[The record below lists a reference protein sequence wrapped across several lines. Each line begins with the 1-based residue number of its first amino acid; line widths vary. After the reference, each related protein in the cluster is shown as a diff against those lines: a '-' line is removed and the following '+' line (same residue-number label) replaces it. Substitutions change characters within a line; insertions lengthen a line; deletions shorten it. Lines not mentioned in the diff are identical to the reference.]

1 MELKRILARDTR
13 SATEKA
19 MALFGPDV
27 LIISN
32 NRVEGQTELIVAL
45 DLVEAYSDELM
56 AEEMGA
62 IEHRQTATR
71 YPSGAALSGVNR
83 RLSSTPSSVNQPFSD
98 HLHQMLQTGGQV
110 EPIGTPASTSTST
123 STSNDSGDL
132 LLSQGREQTRSLE
145 IVSLVREEFAALR
158 QEFRLSQ
165 QTASWQLNQY
175 WPEHIQPL
183 VQVMTEVG
191 VPTALRALLQEGLR
205 EQPTLDIALD
215 SIRAQLTHNLER
227 PQEGFPNRGI
237 HVMAG
242 LSGSGK
248 TLMVAKAAQ
257 QLAMHYGNEYV
268 AVVSYHDMRAGAWSQ
283 TQMLCAQLGVECY
296 RASDADTLKL
306 LLEELSPKRLI
317 LIDTPGVQMEDRLAE
332 ILQVCPEAG
341 LHAVVPADS
350 SAVTLSRIMLK
361 SKLPWQSLMISKLD
375 EANSPWPLIQFLI
388 AEGAQCVV
396 SAGGGSD
403 KISDGLKSSGLQKLI
418 NMAMTQ
424 LNPTLDAFGA
434 DLTQAAAKPATLE
447 TPVNEAEVSNEPLT
461 HAMGLS
467 RPNWSLEMPQSELHG

>member
-19 MALFGPDV
+19 MAMFGPDV

-32 NRVEGQTELIVAL
+32 HRVEGQTELIVAL
-45 DLVEAYSDELM
+45 DVADASIEELFESELEANSQESNSVTVT
-56 AEEMGA
+56 A
-62 IEHRQTATR
+62 INPRQR
-71 YPSGAALSGVNR
+71 I
-83 RLSSTPSSVNQPFSD
+83 SSTPTSVSSPFND
-98 HLHQMLQTGGQV
+98 HLQHLLQTNTKIAQPTEA
-110 EPIGTPASTSTST
+110 EPTSNTSTEH
-123 STSNDSGDL
+123 L
-132 LLSQGREQTRSLE
+132 LTQGREQVRSQE
-145 IVSLVREEFAALR
+145 IVSLVREELAALR

-165 QTASWQLNQY
+165 QTANWQMNQY
-175 WPEHIQPL
+175 WPAHIQPL
-183 VQVMTEVG
+183 VQAMTEAA

-205 EQPTLDIALD
+205 EQPTLDSALD

-227 PQEGFPNRGI
+227 PQEGFPNRGV

-257 QLAMHYGNEYV
+257 QVAMHYGTEYV

-283 TQMLCAQLGVECY
+283 TQMLCAQLGVECF
-296 RASDADTLKL
+296 RAGSPETLKL
-306 LLEELSPKRLI
+306 LLDELSPRRMI
-317 LIDTPGVQMEDRLAE
+317 VIDTPGVQMNERLAE
-332 ILQVCPEAG
+332 ILQVCPEVG

-361 SKLPWQSLMISKLD
+361 SKLSWQSLMISKLD

-396 SAGGGSD
+396 SAGGGSE

-424 LNPTLDAFGA
+424 LNPSLDAFGG
-434 DLTQAAAKPATLE
+434 DLSQVAAKPATLV

>member
-19 MALFGPDV
+19 MAMFGPDV

-32 NRVEGQTELIVAL
+32 HRVEGQTELIVAL
-45 DLVEAYSDELM
+45 DVAEASMDEMLETD
-56 AEEMGA
+56 AEEQSQESNSVTVTAKGP
-62 IEHRQTATR
+62 RQ
-71 YPSGAALSGVNR
+71 
-83 RLSSTPSSVNQPFSD
+83 RLSSTPSSVSSPFSD
-98 HLHQMLQTGGQV
+98 HLHQLLQPASRMAQQAEA
-110 EPIGTPASTSTST
+110 EPIAHVSTEH
-123 STSNDSGDL
+123 L
-132 LLSQGREQTRSLE
+132 LTQGREQVRSQE
-145 IVSLVREEFAALR
+145 IVSLVREELAALR

-165 QTASWQLNQY
+165 QTANWQMNQY
-175 WPEHIQPL
+175 WPAHIQPL
-183 VQVMTEVG
+183 VQAMTEAA

-205 EQPTLDIALD
+205 EQPTLDSALD

-227 PQEGFPNRGI
+227 PQEGFPNKGV

-257 QLAMHYGNEYV
+257 QVALHYGTEYV

-283 TQMLCAQLGVECY
+283 TQMLCAQLGVDCF
-296 RASDADTLKL
+296 RAGSPETLKL
-306 LLEELSPKRLI
+306 LLDELSPRRMI
-317 LIDTPGVQMEDRLAE
+317 VIDTPGVQMSERLAE

>member
-19 MALFGPDV
+19 MAMFGPDV

-32 NRVEGQTELIVAL
+32 HRVEGQTELIVAL
-45 DLVEAYSDELM
+45 DVAEASLDEM
-56 AEEMGA
+56 FETDAEEQSPESNSVTVTAKGP
-62 IEHRQTATR
+62 RQ
-71 YPSGAALSGVNR
+71 
-83 RLSSTPSSVNQPFSD
+83 RLSSTPSSVSSPFSD
-98 HLHQMLQTGGQV
+98 HLHQLLQPASRMAQQAEA
-110 EPIGTPASTSTST
+110 EPIAHVSTEH
-123 STSNDSGDL
+123 L
-132 LLSQGREQTRSLE
+132 LTQGREQVRSQE
-145 IVSLVREEFAALR
+145 IVSLVREELAALR

-165 QTASWQLNQY
+165 QTANWQMNQY
-175 WPEHIQPL
+175 WPAHIQPL
-183 VQVMTEVG
+183 VQAMTEAA

-205 EQPTLDIALD
+205 EQPTLDSALD

-227 PQEGFPNRGI
+227 PQEGFPNKGV

-257 QLAMHYGNEYV
+257 QVALHYGTEYV

-283 TQMLCAQLGVECY
+283 TQMLCAQLGVDCF
-296 RASDADTLKL
+296 RAGSPETLKL
-306 LLEELSPKRLI
+306 LLDELSPRRMI
-317 LIDTPGVQMEDRLAE
+317 VIDTPGVQMSERLAE

-403 KISDGLKSSGLQKLI
+403 NISDGLKSSGLQKLI

-424 LNPTLDAFGA
+424 LNPSLDAFEG
-434 DLTQAAAKPATLE
+434 DLSQVAAKPATLE
-447 TPVNEAEVSNEPLT
+447 TLVNEAEASNEPLT

>member
-19 MALFGPDV
+19 MAMFGPDV

-32 NRVEGQTELIVAL
+32 HRVEGQTELIVAL
-45 DLVEAYSDELM
+45 DVAEASLDEMLEAD
-56 AEEMGA
+56 AEEQSQESNSVTVTAKGP
-62 IEHRQTATR
+62 RQ
-71 YPSGAALSGVNR
+71 P
-83 RLSSTPSSVNQPFSD
+83 LSSTPSSVSSPFSD
-98 HLHQMLQTGGQV
+98 HLHQLLQPASRMAQQAEA
-110 EPIGTPASTSTST
+110 EPIAHASTEH
-123 STSNDSGDL
+123 L
-132 LLSQGREQTRSLE
+132 LTQGREQVRSQE
-145 IVSLVREEFAALR
+145 IVSLVREELAALR

-165 QTASWQLNQY
+165 QTANWQMNQY
-175 WPEHIQPL
+175 WPAHIQPL
-183 VQVMTEVG
+183 VQAMTEAT

-205 EQPTLDIALD
+205 EQPTLDSALD

-227 PQEGFPNRGI
+227 PQEGFPNKGV

-257 QLAMHYGNEYV
+257 QVALHYGTEYV

-283 TQMLCAQLGVECY
+283 MQMLCAQLGVDCF
-296 RASDADTLKL
+296 RAGSPETLKL
-306 LLEELSPKRLI
+306 LLDELSPRRMI
-317 LIDTPGVQMEDRLAE
+317 VIDTPGVQMSERLAE

-403 KISDGLKSSGLQKLI
+403 NISDGLKSSGLQKLI

-424 LNPTLDAFGA
+424 LNPSLDAFGA

-447 TPVNEAEVSNEPLT
+447 TPVNEVEASIEPLT

>member
-45 DLVEAYSDELM
+45 DLVEASSDELM
-56 AEEMGA
+56 VEEMGA
-62 IEHRQTATR
+62 TEHGQTAAR
-71 YPSGAALSGVNR
+71 YPSGAALSGVNKR
-83 RLSSTPSSVNQPFSD
+83 ISSTPSSVNQPFSD
-98 HLHQMLQTGGQV
+98 HLHHLLKSGGQGGASGSR
-110 EPIGTPASTSTST
+110 ESTSTA
-123 STSNDSGDL
+123 NDSGDH
-132 LLSQGREQTRSLE
+132 LLSQGREQARSQE
-145 IVSLVREEFAALR
+145 IVSLVREELAALR

-165 QTASWQLNQY
+165 QTASWQMNQY
-175 WPEHIQPL
+175 WPAHIQPL
-183 VQVMTEVG
+183 VQAMTEVG

-227 PQEGFPNRGI
+227 PQEGFPNRGV
-237 HVMAG
+237 HVVAG

-257 QLAMHYGNEYV
+257 QLAMQYGNEYV

-296 RASDADTLKL
+296 RANGADTLKL

-332 ILQVCPEAG
+332 ILQVCPDAG

-350 SAVTLSRIMLK
+350 SGVTLSRIMLK
-361 SKLPWQSLMISKLD
+361 SNLNWQSLMISKLD
-375 EANSPWPLIQFLI
+375 ESNSPWPVIQFLI

-418 NMAMTQ
+418 NIAMTH
-424 LNPTLDAFGA
+424 LTPSLDAFA
-434 DLTQAAAKPATLE
+434 PDTMELATKPATLA
-447 TPVNEAEVSNEPLT
+447 TQVNEADAAKMPLT
-461 HAMGLS
+461 HTLGLS
-467 RPNWSLEMPQSELHG
+467 RPNWSLETPQSELHG

>member
-19 MALFGPDV
+19 MAMFGPDV

-32 NRVEGQTELIVAL
+32 HRVEGQTELIVAL
-45 DLVEAYSDELM
+45 DVAEASLDEMLETD
-56 AEEMGA
+56 AEEQSQESNSVTVTAKGP
-62 IEHRQTATR
+62 RQ
-71 YPSGAALSGVNR
+71 
-83 RLSSTPSSVNQPFSD
+83 RLSSTPSSVSSPFSD
-98 HLHQMLQTGGQV
+98 HLHQLLQPASRMAQQAEA
-110 EPIGTPASTSTST
+110 EPIAHVSTEH
-123 STSNDSGDL
+123 L
-132 LLSQGREQTRSLE
+132 LTQGREQVRSQE
-145 IVSLVREEFAALR
+145 IVSLVREELAALR

-165 QTASWQLNQY
+165 QTANWQMNQY
-175 WPEHIQPL
+175 WPAHIQPL
-183 VQVMTEVG
+183 VQAMTEAA

-205 EQPTLDIALD
+205 EQPTLDSALD

-227 PQEGFPNRGI
+227 PQEGFPNKGV

-257 QLAMHYGNEYV
+257 QVALHYGTEYV

-283 TQMLCAQLGVECY
+283 TQMLCAQLGVDCF
-296 RASDADTLKL
+296 RAGSPETLKL
-306 LLEELSPKRLI
+306 LLDELSPRRMI
-317 LIDTPGVQMEDRLAE
+317 VIDTPGVQMSERLAE
-332 ILQVCPEAG
+332 ILEVCPEAG

-403 KISDGLKSSGLQKLI
+403 NISDGLKSSGLQKLI

-424 LNPTLDAFGA
+424 LNPSLDAFGG
-434 DLTQAAAKPATLE
+434 DLSQVAAKPATLE
-447 TPVNEAEVSNEPLT
+447 TLVNEAETSNEPLT

>member
-19 MALFGPDV
+19 MAMFGPDV

-32 NRVEGQTELIVAL
+32 NRVEGQTELIVAM
-45 DLVEAYSDELM
+45 DVAEASLDELLENDLE
-56 AEEMGA
+56 AQSQESNSVTVTAKGP
-62 IEHRQTATR
+62 RQR
-71 YPSGAALSGVNR
+71 M
-83 RLSSTPSSVNQPFSD
+83 SSTPSSVSGPFSD
-98 HLHQMLQTGGQV
+98 HLHQLLHPASRMAQQAEA
-110 EPIGTPASTSTST
+110 EPIAHVSTEH
-123 STSNDSGDL
+123 L
-132 LLSQGREQTRSLE
+132 LTQGREQVRSQE
-145 IVSLVREEFAALR
+145 IVSLVREELAALR

-165 QTASWQLNQY
+165 QTANWQMNQY
-175 WPEHIQPL
+175 WPAHIQPL
-183 VQVMTEVG
+183 VQSMTEAA

-205 EQPTLDIALD
+205 EQPTLDSALD

-227 PQEGFPNRGI
+227 PQEGFPNKGV

-257 QLAMHYGNEYV
+257 QVALHYGTEYV

-283 TQMLCAQLGVECY
+283 TQMLCAQLGVDCF
-296 RASDADTLKL
+296 RAGSPETLKL
-306 LLEELSPKRLI
+306 LLDELSPRRMI
-317 LIDTPGVQMEDRLAE
+317 VIDTPGVQMSERLAE

-388 AEGAQCVV
+388 AEGAHCMV

>member
-19 MALFGPDV
+19 MAMFGPDV

-32 NRVEGQTELIVAL
+32 NRVEGQTELIVAM
-45 DLVEAYSDELM
+45 DVAEASLDELLENDLE
-56 AEEMGA
+56 AQSQESNSVTVTAKGP
-62 IEHRQTATR
+62 RQR
-71 YPSGAALSGVNR
+71 M
-83 RLSSTPSSVNQPFSD
+83 SSTPSSVSSPFSD
-98 HLHQMLQTGGQV
+98 HLHQLLHPASRMAQQAEA
-110 EPIGTPASTSTST
+110 EPIAHVSTEH
-123 STSNDSGDL
+123 L
-132 LLSQGREQTRSLE
+132 LTQGREQVRSQE
-145 IVSLVREEFAALR
+145 IVSLVREELAALR

-165 QTASWQLNQY
+165 QTANWQMNQY
-175 WPEHIQPL
+175 WPAHIQPL
-183 VQVMTEVG
+183 VQSMTEAA

-205 EQPTLDIALD
+205 EQPTLDSALD

-227 PQEGFPNRGI
+227 PQEGFPNKGV

-257 QLAMHYGNEYV
+257 QVALHYGTEYV

-283 TQMLCAQLGVECY
+283 TQMLCAQLGVDCF
-296 RASDADTLKL
+296 RAGSPETLKL
-306 LLEELSPKRLI
+306 LLDELSPRRMI
-317 LIDTPGVQMEDRLAE
+317 VIDTPGVQMSERLAE

-388 AEGAQCVV
+388 AEGAQCMV

>member
-45 DLVEAYSDELM
+45 DLIEASSDELM
-56 AEEMGA
+56 MEEMGA
-62 IEHRQTATR
+62 FEHGQTATR
-71 YPSGAALSGVNR
+71 YPSGVALSVVNK

-98 HLHQMLQTGGQV
+98 HLHHLLKTGGQS
-110 EPIGTPASTSTST
+110 ESNGSRDSTA
-123 STSNDSGDL
+123 NDSSDH
-132 LLSQGREQTRSLE
+132 LLSQGREQARSQE
-145 IVSLVREEFAALR
+145 IVSLVREELAALR

-165 QTASWQLNQY
+165 QTASWQMNQY
-175 WPEHIQPL
+175 WPAHIQPL
-183 VQVMTEVG
+183 VQAMTEVG

-205 EQPTLDIALD
+205 EQPTLDSALD

-257 QLAMHYGNEYV
+257 QLAMQYGNEYV

-296 RASDADTLKL
+296 RANGADTLKL

-350 SAVTLSRIMLK
+350 SGVTLSRIMLK
-361 SKLPWQSLMISKLD
+361 SKLNWQSLMISKLD
-375 EANSPWPLIQFLI
+375 ESNSPWPLIQFLI

-418 NMAMTQ
+418 NIAMNHLT
-424 LNPTLDAFGA
+424 PSSDAFAA
-434 DLTQAAAKPATLE
+434 DTMEEATKPATLDAL
-447 TPVNEAEVSNEPLT
+447 VIEADVANVPLT
-461 HAMGLS
+461 HTLGLS

>member
-45 DLVEAYSDELM
+45 DVAEASSDELM
-56 AEEMGA
+56 AEELGA
-62 IEHRQTATR
+62 IEHGQTATL
-71 YPSGAALSGVNR
+71 YPSGAALSGVNKR
-83 RLSSTPSSVNQPFSD
+83 ISSTPSSVNQPFSD
-98 HLHQMLQTGGQV
+98 HLHHLLKTGGQS
-110 EPIGTPASTSTST
+110 ESNGSRASTA
-123 STSNDSGDL
+123 NDSGDQ
-132 LLSQGREQTRSLE
+132 LLSQGREQARSQE
-145 IVSLVREEFAALR
+145 IVSLVREELAALR

-165 QTASWQLNQY
+165 QTASWQMNQY
-175 WPEHIQPL
+175 WPAHIQPL
-183 VQVMTEVG
+183 VQAMTEVG

-227 PQEGFPNRGI
+227 PQEGFPNRGV
-237 HVMAG
+237 HVVAG

-257 QLAMHYGNEYV
+257 QLAMQYGNEYV

-296 RASDADTLKL
+296 RANGADTLKL

-332 ILQVCPEAG
+332 ILQVCPDAG

-350 SAVTLSRIMLK
+350 SGVTLSRIMLK
-361 SKLPWQSLMISKLD
+361 SNLNWQSLMISKLD
-375 EANSPWPLIQFLI
+375 ESNSPWPLIQFLI

-418 NMAMTQ
+418 NIAMTH
-424 LNPTLDAFGA
+424 LTPSLDAFA
-434 DLTQAAAKPATLE
+434 PATMELATKPATLA
-447 TPVNEAEVSNEPLT
+447 TQVNEADAANMPLT
-461 HAMGLS
+461 HSLGLS
-467 RPNWSLEMPQSELHG
+467 RPNWSLETPQSELHG

>member
-19 MALFGPDV
+19 MAMFGPDV

-32 NRVEGQTELIVAL
+32 HRVEGQTELIVAL
-45 DLVEAYSDELM
+45 DVAEASMDEM
-56 AEEMGA
+56 FETDAEEQSPESNSVTVTAKGP
-62 IEHRQTATR
+62 RQ
-71 YPSGAALSGVNR
+71 
-83 RLSSTPSSVNQPFSD
+83 RLSSTPSSVSSPFSD
-98 HLHQMLQTGGQV
+98 HLHQLLQPASRMAQQAEA
-110 EPIGTPASTSTST
+110 EPIAHVSTEH
-123 STSNDSGDL
+123 L
-132 LLSQGREQTRSLE
+132 LTQGREQVRSQE
-145 IVSLVREEFAALR
+145 IVSLVREELAALR

-165 QTASWQLNQY
+165 QTANWQMNQY
-175 WPEHIQPL
+175 WPAHIQPL
-183 VQVMTEVG
+183 VQAMTEAA

-205 EQPTLDIALD
+205 EQPTLDSALD

-227 PQEGFPNRGI
+227 PQEGFPNKGV

-257 QLAMHYGNEYV
+257 QVALHYGTEYV

-283 TQMLCAQLGVECY
+283 TQMLCAQLGVDCF
-296 RASDADTLKL
+296 RAGSPETLKL
-306 LLEELSPKRLI
+306 LLDELSPRRMI
-317 LIDTPGVQMEDRLAE
+317 VIDTPGVQMSERLAE
-332 ILQVCPEAG
+332 ILEVCPEAG

-403 KISDGLKSSGLQKLI
+403 NISDGLKSSGLQKLI

-424 LNPTLDAFGA
+424 LNPSLDAFGG
-434 DLTQAAAKPATLE
+434 DLSQVAAKPATLE
-447 TPVNEAEVSNEPLT
+447 TLVNEAETSNEPLT

>member
-45 DLVEAYSDELM
+45 DLVEASSDELM
-56 AEEMGA
+56 VEEMGTT
-62 IEHRQTATR
+62 EHGQTATR
-71 YPSGAALSGVNR
+71 YPSGVALSGVNKR
-83 RLSSTPSSVNQPFSD
+83 ISSTPSSVNQPFSD
-98 HLHQMLQTGGQV
+98 HLHHLLKTGGQS
-110 EPIGTPASTSTST
+110 ESNGSRASTA
-123 STSNDSGDL
+123 NDSGDQ
-132 LLSQGREQTRSLE
+132 LLSQGREQARSQE
-145 IVSLVREEFAALR
+145 IVSLVREELAALR

-165 QTASWQLNQY
+165 QTASWQMNQY
-175 WPEHIQPL
+175 WPAHIQPL
-183 VQVMTEVG
+183 VQAMTEVG

-227 PQEGFPNRGI
+227 PQEGFPNRGV
-237 HVMAG
+237 HVVAG

-257 QLAMHYGNEYV
+257 QLAMQYGNEYV

-296 RASDADTLKL
+296 RANGADTLKL

-332 ILQVCPEAG
+332 ILQVCPDAG

-350 SAVTLSRIMLK
+350 SGVTLSRIMLK
-361 SKLPWQSLMISKLD
+361 SNLNWQSLMISKLD
-375 EANSPWPLIQFLI
+375 ESNSPWPLIQFLI

-418 NMAMTQ
+418 NIAMTH
-424 LNPTLDAFGA
+424 LTPSLDAFA
-434 DLTQAAAKPATLE
+434 PDTMELATKPATLA
-447 TPVNEAEVSNEPLT
+447 TQVNEADAANVPLT
-461 HAMGLS
+461 HSLGLS
-467 RPNWSLEMPQSELHG
+467 RPNWSLETPQSELHG

>member
-19 MALFGPDV
+19 MAMFGPDV

-32 NRVEGQTELIVAL
+32 NRVEGQTELIVAMDVAEASPEEFL
-45 DLVEAYSDELM
+45 DENESSLNAKESVTVSVA
-56 AEEMGA
+56 A
-62 IEHRQTATR
+62 ID
-71 YPSGAALSGVNR
+71 AAR
-83 RLSSTPSSVNQPFSD
+83 RISSTPSSLNSPFSD
-98 HLHQMLQTGGQV
+98 HLHQLLQPGSRTLQTETEPVAMVSTEQILTEGRDQV
-110 EPIGTPASTSTST
+110 R
-123 STSNDSGDL
+123 
-132 LLSQGREQTRSLE
+132 SQE
-145 IVSLVREEFAALR
+145 IVSLVREELAALR

-165 QTASWQLNQY
+165 QTASWQMNQY
-175 WPEHIQPL
+175 WPAHIQPL
-183 VQVMTEVG
+183 IQAMTEAG

-205 EQPTLDIALD
+205 EQPTLDRALD
-215 SIRAQLTHNLER
+215 SIRAQLAHNLER

-257 QLAMHYGNEYV
+257 QAAMHYGAEYV

-283 TQMLCAQLGVECY
+283 TQMLCAQLGVDCF
-296 RASDADTLKL
+296 RASSPETLQL
-306 LLEELSPKRLI
+306 LLNELSPRRLI
-317 LIDTPGVQMEDRLAE
+317 LIDTPGVQMTERLAE
-332 ILQVCPEAG
+332 IVQICPQAG

-350 SAVTLSRIMLK
+350 SGVSLSRIMSK

-375 EANSPWPLIQFLI
+375 ESNSPWPLIQFLI
-388 AEGAQCVV
+388 ADGAQCVV

-418 NMAMTQ
+418 NIAIDNLQ
-424 LNPTLDAFGA
+424 PISDAFEEDA
-434 DLTQAAAKPATLE
+434 LEEAAKPATLDTQVSE
-447 TPVNEAEVSNEPLT
+447 VEAANEPLT
-461 HAMGLS
+461 HDMGLS
-467 RPNWSLEMPQSELHG
+467 RPNWSLEIPQSELHG

>member
-19 MALFGPDV
+19 MAMFGPDV

-32 NRVEGQTELIVAL
+32 HRVEGQTELIVAL
-45 DLVEAYSDELM
+45 DVAEASLDEMLETD
-56 AEEMGA
+56 AEEQSQESNSVTVTAKGP
-62 IEHRQTATR
+62 RQ
-71 YPSGAALSGVNR
+71 
-83 RLSSTPSSVNQPFSD
+83 RLSSTPSSVSSPFSD
-98 HLHQMLQTGGQV
+98 HLHQLLQPASRMAQQAEA
-110 EPIGTPASTSTST
+110 EPIAHVSTEH
-123 STSNDSGDL
+123 L
-132 LLSQGREQTRSLE
+132 LTQGREQVRSQE
-145 IVSLVREEFAALR
+145 IVSLVREELAALR

-165 QTASWQLNQY
+165 QTANWQMNQY
-175 WPEHIQPL
+175 WPAHIQPL
-183 VQVMTEVG
+183 VQAMTEAA

-205 EQPTLDIALD
+205 EQPTLDSALD

-227 PQEGFPNRGI
+227 PQEGFPNKGV

-257 QLAMHYGNEYV
+257 QVALHYGTEYV

-283 TQMLCAQLGVECY
+283 TQMLCAQLGVDCF
-296 RASDADTLKL
+296 RAGSPETLKL
-306 LLEELSPKRLI
+306 LLDELSPRRMI
-317 LIDTPGVQMEDRLAE
+317 VIDTPGVQMSERLAE
-332 ILQVCPEAG
+332 ILEVCPEAG

-403 KISDGLKSSGLQKLI
+403 NISDGLKSSGLQKLI

-424 LNPTLDAFGA
+424 LNPSLDAFGG
-434 DLTQAAAKPATLE
+434 DLSQAAAKPATLE
-447 TPVNEAEVSNEPLT
+447 TLVNEAEASNEPLT

>member
-19 MALFGPDV
+19 MAMFGPDV

-32 NRVEGQTELIVAL
+32 HRVEGQTELIVAL
-45 DLVEAYSDELM
+45 DVAEATLDEMLETD
-56 AEEMGA
+56 AEEQSQESNSVTVTAKGP
-62 IEHRQTATR
+62 RQ
-71 YPSGAALSGVNR
+71 
-83 RLSSTPSSVNQPFSD
+83 RLSSTPSSVSSPFSD
-98 HLHQMLQTGGQV
+98 HLHQLLQPASRMAQQAEA
-110 EPIGTPASTSTST
+110 EPIAHVSTEH
-123 STSNDSGDL
+123 L
-132 LLSQGREQTRSLE
+132 LTQGREQVRSQE
-145 IVSLVREEFAALR
+145 IVSLVREELAALR

-165 QTASWQLNQY
+165 QTANWQMNQY
-175 WPEHIQPL
+175 WPAHIQPL
-183 VQVMTEVG
+183 VQAMTEAA

-205 EQPTLDIALD
+205 EQPTLDSALD

-227 PQEGFPNRGI
+227 PQEGFPNKGV

-257 QLAMHYGNEYV
+257 QVALHYGTEYV

-283 TQMLCAQLGVECY
+283 TQMLCAQLGVDCF
-296 RASDADTLKL
+296 RAGSPETLKL
-306 LLEELSPKRLI
+306 LLDELSPRRMI
-317 LIDTPGVQMEDRLAE
+317 VIDTPGVQMSERLAE
-332 ILQVCPEAG
+332 ILEVCPEAG

-403 KISDGLKSSGLQKLI
+403 NISDGLKSSGLQKLI

-424 LNPTLDAFGA
+424 LNPSLDAFGG
-434 DLTQAAAKPATLE
+434 DLSQVAAKPATLE
-447 TPVNEAEVSNEPLT
+447 TLVNEAEASNEPLT

>member
-19 MALFGPDV
+19 MAMFGPDV

-32 NRVEGQTELIVAL
+32 HRVEGQTELIVAL
-45 DLVEAYSDELM
+45 DVADASLEELFESELEANSQESNSVTVT
-56 AEEMGA
+56 A
-62 IEHRQTATR
+62 ISPRQR
-71 YPSGAALSGVNR
+71 I
-83 RLSSTPSSVNQPFSD
+83 SSTPTSVSSPFSD
-98 HLHQMLQTGGQV
+98 HLHQLLQPASRMAQQAEA
-110 EPIGTPASTSTST
+110 EPIAHVSTEH
-123 STSNDSGDL
+123 L
-132 LLSQGREQTRSLE
+132 LTQGREQVRSQE
-145 IVSLVREEFAALR
+145 IVSLVREELAALR

-165 QTASWQLNQY
+165 QTANWQMNQY
-175 WPEHIQPL
+175 WPAHIQPL
-183 VQVMTEVG
+183 VQAMTEAA

-205 EQPTLDIALD
+205 EQPTLDSALD

-227 PQEGFPNRGI
+227 PQEGFPNKGV

-257 QLAMHYGNEYV
+257 QVALHYGTEYV

-283 TQMLCAQLGVECY
+283 TQMLCAQLGVDCF
-296 RASDADTLKL
+296 RAGSPETLKL
-306 LLEELSPKRLI
+306 LLDELSPRRMI
-317 LIDTPGVQMEDRLAE
+317 VIDTPGVQMSERLAE
-332 ILQVCPEAG
+332 ILRVCPEAG

-403 KISDGLKSSGLQKLI
+403 NISDGLKSSGLQKLI

-424 LNPTLDAFGA
+424 LNPSLDAFGG
-434 DLTQAAAKPATLE
+434 DLSQVAAKPATLE
-447 TPVNEAEVSNEPLT
+447 TLVNEAEASNEPLT

>member
-19 MALFGPDV
+19 MAMFGPDV

-32 NRVEGQTELIVAL
+32 HRVEGQTELIVAL
-45 DLVEAYSDELM
+45 DVAEASMDEM
-56 AEEMGA
+56 FETDAEEQSPESNSVTVTAKGP
-62 IEHRQTATR
+62 RQ
-71 YPSGAALSGVNR
+71 
-83 RLSSTPSSVNQPFSD
+83 RLSSTPSSVSSPFSD
-98 HLHQMLQTGGQV
+98 HLHQLLQPASRMAQQAEA
-110 EPIGTPASTSTST
+110 EPIAHVSTEH
-123 STSNDSGDL
+123 L
-132 LLSQGREQTRSLE
+132 LTQGREQVRSQE
-145 IVSLVREEFAALR
+145 IVSLVREELAALR

-165 QTASWQLNQY
+165 QTANWQMNQY
-175 WPEHIQPL
+175 WPAHIQPL
-183 VQVMTEVG
+183 VQAMTEAA

-205 EQPTLDIALD
+205 EQPTLDSALD

-227 PQEGFPNRGI
+227 PQEGFPNKGV

-257 QLAMHYGNEYV
+257 QVALHYGTEYV

-283 TQMLCAQLGVECY
+283 TQMLCAQLGVDCF
-296 RASDADTLKL
+296 RAGSPETLKL
-306 LLEELSPKRLI
+306 LLDELSPRRMI
-317 LIDTPGVQMEDRLAE
+317 VIDTPGVQMSERLAE
-332 ILQVCPEAG
+332 ILEVCPEAG

-403 KISDGLKSSGLQKLI
+403 NISDGLKSSGLQKLI

-424 LNPTLDAFGA
+424 LNPSLDAFGG
-434 DLTQAAAKPATLE
+434 DLSQVAAKPATLE
-447 TPVNEAEVSNEPLT
+447 TLVNEAEASNEPLT

>member
-19 MALFGPDV
+19 MAMFGPDV

-32 NRVEGQTELIVAL
+32 HRVEGQTELIVAL
-45 DLVEAYSDELM
+45 DVAEASLDEMLETD
-56 AEEMGA
+56 AEEQSQESNSVTVTAKGP
-62 IEHRQTATR
+62 RQ
-71 YPSGAALSGVNR
+71 
-83 RLSSTPSSVNQPFSD
+83 RLSSTPSSVSSPFSD
-98 HLHQMLQTGGQV
+98 HLHQLLQPASRMAQQAEA
-110 EPIGTPASTSTST
+110 EPIAHVSTEH
-123 STSNDSGDL
+123 L
-132 LLSQGREQTRSLE
+132 LTQGREQVRSQE
-145 IVSLVREEFAALR
+145 IVSLVREELAALR

-165 QTASWQLNQY
+165 QTANWQMNQY
-175 WPEHIQPL
+175 WPAHIQPL
-183 VQVMTEVG
+183 VQAMTEAA

-205 EQPTLDIALD
+205 EQPTLDSALD

-227 PQEGFPNRGI
+227 PQEGFPNKGV

-257 QLAMHYGNEYV
+257 QVALHYGTEYV

-283 TQMLCAQLGVECY
+283 TQMLCAQLGVDCF
-296 RASDADTLKL
+296 RAGSPETLKL
-306 LLEELSPKRLI
+306 LLDELSPRRMI
-317 LIDTPGVQMEDRLAE
+317 VIDTPGVQMSERLAE

-403 KISDGLKSSGLQKLI
+403 NISDGLKSSGLQKLI

-424 LNPTLDAFGA
+424 LNPSLDAFGG
-434 DLTQAAAKPATLE
+434 DLSQAAAKPATLE
-447 TPVNEAEVSNEPLT
+447 TLVNEAEASNEPLT

>member
-19 MALFGPDV
+19 MAMFGPDV

-32 NRVEGQTELIVAL
+32 HRVEGQTELIVAL
-45 DLVEAYSDELM
+45 DVAEASLDEMLETD
-56 AEEMGA
+56 AEEQSQESNSVTVTAKGP
-62 IEHRQTATR
+62 RQ
-71 YPSGAALSGVNR
+71 
-83 RLSSTPSSVNQPFSD
+83 RLSSTPSSVSSPFSD
-98 HLHQMLQTGGQV
+98 HLHQLLQPASRMAQQAEA
-110 EPIGTPASTSTST
+110 EPIAHVSTEH
-123 STSNDSGDL
+123 L
-132 LLSQGREQTRSLE
+132 LTQGREQVRSQE
-145 IVSLVREEFAALR
+145 IVSLVREELAALR

-165 QTASWQLNQY
+165 QTANWQMNQY
-175 WPEHIQPL
+175 WPAHIQPL
-183 VQVMTEVG
+183 VQAMTEAA

-205 EQPTLDIALD
+205 EQPTLDSALD

-227 PQEGFPNRGI
+227 PQEGFPNKGV

-257 QLAMHYGNEYV
+257 QVALHYGTEYV

-283 TQMLCAQLGVECY
+283 TQMLCAQLGVDCF
-296 RASDADTLKL
+296 RAGSPETLKL
-306 LLEELSPKRLI
+306 LLDELSPRRMI
-317 LIDTPGVQMEDRLAE
+317 VIDTPGVQMSERLAE

-403 KISDGLKSSGLQKLI
+403 NISDGLKSSGLQKLI

-424 LNPTLDAFGA
+424 LNPSLDAFGG
-434 DLTQAAAKPATLE
+434 DLSQVAAKPATLE
-447 TPVNEAEVSNEPLT
+447 TLVNEAETSNEPLT

>member
-1 MELKRILARDTR
+1 
-13 SATEKA
+13 
-19 MALFGPDV
+19 
-27 LIISN
+27 
-32 NRVEGQTELIVAL
+32 VEGQTELIVAL
-45 DLVEAYSDELM
+45 DVAEASLDELLETDSE
-56 AEEMGA
+56 AQSQESNSVTVTAKGP
-62 IEHRQTATR
+62 RQR
-71 YPSGAALSGVNR
+71 MSN
-83 RLSSTPSSVNQPFSD
+83 TPSSVSGPFSD
-98 HLHQMLQTGGQV
+98 HLHQLLHPASRMAQQAQA
-110 EPIGTPASTSTST
+110 EPIAHVSTEH
-123 STSNDSGDL
+123 L
-132 LLSQGREQTRSLE
+132 LTQGREQVRSQE
-145 IVSLVREEFAALR
+145 IVSLVREELAALR

-165 QTASWQLNQY
+165 QTANWQMNQY
-175 WPEHIQPL
+175 WPAHIQPL
-183 VQVMTEVG
+183 VQAMTEAA

-205 EQPTLDIALD
+205 EQPTLDSALD

-227 PQEGFPNRGI
+227 PQEGFPNKGV

-257 QLAMHYGNEYV
+257 QVALHYGTEYV

-283 TQMLCAQLGVECY
+283 TQMLCAQLGVECF
-296 RASDADTLKL
+296 RAGSPETLKL
-306 LLEELSPKRLI
+306 LLDELSPRRMI
-317 LIDTPGVQMEDRLAE
+317 VIDTPGVQMSERLAE

-424 LNPTLDAFGA
+424 LNPSLDAFGG
-434 DLTQAAAKPATLE
+434 DMSQVAAKPATLE
-447 TPVNEAEVSNEPLT
+447 TPVNEAEASSEPLT

>member
-45 DLVEAYSDELM
+45 DVAQASLDELLETDLE
-56 AEEMGA
+56 AQSQESNSVTVTAKGP
-62 IEHRQTATR
+62 RQR
-71 YPSGAALSGVNR
+71 MSN
-83 RLSSTPSSVNQPFSD
+83 TPSSLNSPFSD
-98 HLHQMLQTGGQV
+98 HLHQLLQPASRMAQLV
-110 EPIGTPASTSTST
+110 EAEPIANVSTEH
-123 STSNDSGDL
+123 L
-132 LLSQGREQTRSLE
+132 LTQGREQVRSQE
-145 IVSLVREEFAALR
+145 IVSLVREELAALR

-165 QTASWQLNQY
+165 QTANWQMNQY
-175 WPEHIQPL
+175 WPVHIQPL
-183 VQVMTEVG
+183 VQAMTEAA

-205 EQPTLDIALD
+205 EQPTLDSALD

-227 PQEGFPNRGI
+227 PQEGFPNKGVY
-237 HVMAG
+237 VMAG

-257 QLAMHYGNEYV
+257 QVALHYGTEYV

-283 TQMLCAQLGVECY
+283 TQMLCAQLGVDCF
-296 RASDADTLKL
+296 RAGSPETLKL
-306 LLEELSPKRLI
+306 LLDELSPRRMI
-317 LIDTPGVQMEDRLAE
+317 VIDTPGVQMSERLAE

-418 NMAMTQ
+418 NMAMAQ
-424 LNPTLDAFGA
+424 LSPTLDAFGA

-447 TPVNEAEVSNEPLT
+447 TPVNEVEASNEPLT

>member
-19 MALFGPDV
+19 MAMFGPDV

-32 NRVEGQTELIVAL
+32 HRVEGQTELIVAL
-45 DLVEAYSDELM
+45 DVAEASMDEM
-56 AEEMGA
+56 FETDAEEQSPESNSVTVTAKGP
-62 IEHRQTATR
+62 RQ
-71 YPSGAALSGVNR
+71 
-83 RLSSTPSSVNQPFSD
+83 RLSSTPSSVSSPFSD
-98 HLHQMLQTGGQV
+98 HLHQLLQPASRMAQQAEA
-110 EPIGTPASTSTST
+110 EPIAHVSTEH
-123 STSNDSGDL
+123 L
-132 LLSQGREQTRSLE
+132 LTQGREQVRSQE
-145 IVSLVREEFAALR
+145 IVSLVREELAALR

-165 QTASWQLNQY
+165 QTANWQMNQY
-175 WPEHIQPL
+175 WPAHIQPL
-183 VQVMTEVG
+183 VQAMTEAA

-205 EQPTLDIALD
+205 EQPTLDSALD

-227 PQEGFPNRGI
+227 PQEGFPNKGV

-257 QLAMHYGNEYV
+257 QVALHYGTEYV

-283 TQMLCAQLGVECY
+283 TQMLCAQLGVDCF
-296 RASDADTLKL
+296 RAGSPETLKL
-306 LLEELSPKRLI
+306 LLDELSPRRMI
-317 LIDTPGVQMEDRLAE
+317 VIDTPGVQMSERLAE
-332 ILQVCPEAG
+332 ILEVCPEAG

-403 KISDGLKSSGLQKLI
+403 NISDGLKSSGLQKLI

-424 LNPTLDAFGA
+424 LNPSLDAFGG
-434 DLTQAAAKPATLE
+434 DLSQAAAKPATLE
-447 TPVNEAEVSNEPLT
+447 TLVNEAEASNEPLT

>member
-19 MALFGPDV
+19 MAMFGPDV

-32 NRVEGQTELIVAL
+32 HRVEGQTELIVAL
-45 DLVEAYSDELM
+45 DVAEASLDEMLETD
-56 AEEMGA
+56 AEEQSQESNSVTVTAKGP
-62 IEHRQTATR
+62 RQ
-71 YPSGAALSGVNR
+71 
-83 RLSSTPSSVNQPFSD
+83 RLSSTPSSVSSPFSD
-98 HLHQMLQTGGQV
+98 HLHQLLQPASRMAQQAEA
-110 EPIGTPASTSTST
+110 EPIAHVSTEH
-123 STSNDSGDL
+123 L
-132 LLSQGREQTRSLE
+132 LTQGREQVRSQE
-145 IVSLVREEFAALR
+145 IVSLVREELAALR

-165 QTASWQLNQY
+165 QTANWQMNQY
-175 WPEHIQPL
+175 WPAHIQPL
-183 VQVMTEVG
+183 VQAMTEAA

-205 EQPTLDIALD
+205 EQPTLDSALD

-227 PQEGFPNRGI
+227 PQEGFPNKGV

-257 QLAMHYGNEYV
+257 QVALHYGTEYV

-283 TQMLCAQLGVECY
+283 TQMLCAQLGVDCF
-296 RASDADTLKL
+296 RAGSPETLKL
-306 LLEELSPKRLI
+306 LLDELSPRRMI
-317 LIDTPGVQMEDRLAE
+317 VIDTPGVQMSERLAE

-403 KISDGLKSSGLQKLI
+403 NISDGLKSSGLQKLI

-424 LNPTLDAFGA
+424 LNPSLDAFGA

-447 TPVNEAEVSNEPLT
+447 TPVNEAEASNEPLT

>member
-19 MALFGPDV
+19 MAMFGPDV

-32 NRVEGQTELIVAL
+32 HRVEGQTELIVAL
-45 DLVEAYSDELM
+45 DVAEASLDDMFETD
-56 AEEMGA
+56 AEEQSQESNSVTVTAKGP
-62 IEHRQTATR
+62 RQ
-71 YPSGAALSGVNR
+71 
-83 RLSSTPSSVNQPFSD
+83 RLSSTPSSVSSPFSD
-98 HLHQMLQTGGQV
+98 HLHQLLQPASRMAQQAEA
-110 EPIGTPASTSTST
+110 EPIAHVSTEH
-123 STSNDSGDL
+123 L
-132 LLSQGREQTRSLE
+132 LTQGREQVRSQE
-145 IVSLVREEFAALR
+145 IVSLVREELAALR

-165 QTASWQLNQY
+165 QTANWQMNQY
-175 WPEHIQPL
+175 WPAHIQPL
-183 VQVMTEVG
+183 VQAMTEAA

-205 EQPTLDIALD
+205 EQPTLDSALD

-227 PQEGFPNRGI
+227 PQEGFPNKGV

-257 QLAMHYGNEYV
+257 QVALHYGTEYV

-283 TQMLCAQLGVECY
+283 TQMLCAQLGVDCF
-296 RASDADTLKL
+296 RAGSPETLKL
-306 LLEELSPKRLI
+306 LLDELSPRRMI
-317 LIDTPGVQMEDRLAE
+317 VIDTPGVQMSERLAE

-424 LNPTLDAFGA
+424 LNPSLDAFGG
-434 DLTQAAAKPATLE
+434 DLSQVAAKPATLE
-447 TPVNEAEVSNEPLT
+447 TLVNEAEASNEPLT